1 MAMMS
6 LSLGCITLCKVGI
19 KQKDIADC
27 LLTEANALFQS
38 WSPVHMQI
46 NEKEEA
52 QQQVTSLKSQV
63 QSRQADSSAKIEELQ
78 AAAKTI
84 SSLLPCLL

>member
-1 MAMMS
+1 MAVMS
-6 LSLGCITLCKVGI
+6 LSPECITLCKVGI

-27 LLTEANALFQS
+27 LLTAAHTLFQS
-38 WSPVHMQI
+38 WSLVHMQI

-78 AAAKTI
+78 AAGI
-84 SSLLPCLL
+84 SISTVLP